1 MMHKHRLILGLTLL
15 VWGAAVVAGEGVL
28 IDKVV
33 AIVNDEVITLSQ
45 LQQDG
50 KPLIQRMRDELRKQN
65 RAGQLQI
72 TERQILD
79 ALILRQLQLQEA
91 AKENIVVDQEQ
102 VTAAIEQIKK
112 QNGIISDA
120 EFAEA
125 LKEQNLTL
133 KEFKTRVWEQLVV
146 DALLVRNVR
155 TSVIVSDEEITQYY
169 HDHAD
174 QFRKPDS
181 VRIRHILMRLPED
194 PSSEDLAQARA
205 RAAKVLGQLKD
216 GADFA
221 MIAAEHSDSA
231 AAKDGGD
238 LGVIQKGD
246 LHPALES
253 AAFSLE
259 PGGISDIITTDAGLN
274 IIKVE
279 ERTGGDAMS
288 GQVREQI
295 RQLLFNQKL
304 VKQMNAYFEELK
316 KKAYIEVRLDE

>member
-1 MMHKHRLILGLTLL
+1 MRPRRLILGLALL

-45 LQQDG
+45 LQQEG
-50 KPLIQRMRDELRKQN
+50 KPLIQRMRDELRKQH
-65 RAGQLQI
+65 RGGELQI

-91 AKENIVVDQEQ
+91 AKENIVVDQDQ
-102 VTAAIEQIKK
+102 VTAAIEQIKN
-112 QNGIISDA
+112 QNGIRSDA

-125 LKEQNLTL
+125 LKQQNLTL
-133 KEFKTRVWEQLVV
+133 EEFKTRVREQLVV

-155 TSVIVSDEEITQYY
+155 TSVIVSEEEITQYY
-169 HDHAD
+169 HEHAD
-174 QFRKPDS
+174 QFRQPAS
-181 VRIRHILMRLPED
+181 VRIRHILIRLPEK
-194 PSSEDLAQARA
+194 PSPENLTQARA

-216 GADFA
+216 GGDFA
-221 MIAAEHSDSA
+221 VIAAQYSDGA

-238 LGVIQKGD
+238 LGVIRKGE

-253 AAFSLE
+253 VAFSLE
-259 PGGISDIITTDAGLN
+259 PGSISDIVKTDAGLN

-279 ERTGGDAMS
+279 ERTGGDVPS
-288 GQVREQI
+288 DKVRQQI
-295 RQLLFNQKL
+295 HQLLFNQKL
-304 VKQMNAYFEELK
+304 VKRMNAYFEELK
-316 KKAYIEVRLDE
+316 KKAYIEVRLNE